1 MQRKWLSHS
10 PYACDLPEIHP
21 GSPGQSRARP
31 VPSLGG
37 DSAGTSS
44 PRAPSSEY
52 PGRHGPGMGRNG
64 MKTGGGVLPRASV
77 PKCGESRLCFP
88 PTPVILTFFSIR
100 IPRRRA
106 FAMLHPLWQ
115 RCWPG
120 ADHTCCSARVALE
133 KLLYVVFLS
142 GGVEKSYFQCFSRV
156 LRCAGAERCK
166 QLCCGAGL
174 SWRQGLCFQ
183 LSKNLPFELEN
194 LKKHHRCSNI
204 SPSPQG

>member
-1 MQRKWLSHS
+1 MLVTCLKYTLGAR
-10 PYACDLPEIHP
+10 
-21 GSPGQSRARP
+21 GRAGPCP
-31 VPSLGG
+31 VPSLRG

-44 PRAPSSEY
+44 PRAPSSEH

-64 MKTGGGVLPRASV
+64 MKTGGGGGLPRASV

-120 ADHTCCSARVALE
+120 ADHTCCSAQVALE

-142 GGVEKSYFQCFSRV
+142 GGVEKKLFPMFFKGPQVCGSRAMQAA
-156 LRCAGAERCK
+156 L
-166 QLCCGAGL
+166 L
-174 SWRQGLCFQ
+174 
-183 LSKNLPFELEN
+183 
-194 LKKHHRCSNI
+194 
-204 SPSPQG
+204 